1 MSTAHGSNDKN
12 DKHRLTLR
20 FLAEPTDVNFG
31 GKVHGGVV
39 MKWIDLAGYACA
51 SSWSGRYCV
60 TAYVGGIRFICPIHI
75 GMVVEVEA
83 RVIYTGR
90 TSMHLAIDVYCRDPI
105 EQERKKAT
113 HCVMIFVAVDRDS
126 KPVGVP
132 EWSPRTEEEIQLR
145 DYALKLMS
153 LRQEIDE
160 EMRDYFDS

>member
-1 MSTAHGSNDKN
+1 MSSQTTDK
-12 DKHRLTLR
+12 RQLTLQ

-51 SSWSGRYCV
+51 AGWSGRYCV

-75 GMVVEVEA
+75 GMLVEVQA
-83 RVIYTGR
+83 KVIYTGQ
-90 TSMHLAIDVYCRDPI
+90 SSLHLAIDVYCRDPI

-113 HCVMIFVAVDRDS
+113 HCIMIFVAIDRDG
-126 KPVGVP
+126 KPVKVP
-132 EWSPRTEEEIQLR
+132 TWEPKTKKDVKLR

-160 EMRDYFDS
+160 EMKDYFNE

>member
-1 MSTAHGSNDKN
+1 MPPDSTDK
-12 DKHRLTLR
+12 RQLTLR

-83 RVIYTGR
+83 KVIYTGN
-90 TSMHLAIDVYCRDPI
+90 TSMHLAVDVYCRQPV
-105 EQERKKAT
+105 ETERKKAT
-113 HCVMIFVAVDRDS
+113 HCVVIFVAVDADG
-126 KPVGVP
+126 KPVPVP
-132 EWSPRTEEEIQLR
+132 EWIPGNEDQSQMR
-145 DYALKLMS
+145 DYALKLMA
-153 LRQEIDE
+153 LRQEIDL
-160 EMRDYFDS
+160 EMQDYFDS